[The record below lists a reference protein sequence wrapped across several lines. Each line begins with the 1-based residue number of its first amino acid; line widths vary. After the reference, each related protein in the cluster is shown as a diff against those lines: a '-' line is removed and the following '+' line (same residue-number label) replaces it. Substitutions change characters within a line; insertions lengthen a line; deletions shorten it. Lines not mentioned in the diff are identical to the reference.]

1 MKAKMEQFPEKNTN
15 PVLNVANEGVILYSN
30 ETGEPLLNEWDVK
43 VGEKLPSHVGNIV
56 QKVLSQNSP
65 EKMEVKAGNRT
76 YLVVFSPLPEQEC
89 VNISGFDI
97 SAQKKSEETFLEN
110 IQLYKT
116 LFENTE
122 YGFVLIEPIF
132 DEAGN
137 YDDYVILKINKCWEH
152 KTGLKAAELL
162 GKRINDV
169 LPELEPIWSSTFGE
183 VARKGKTMHF
193 ESYNHN
199 SNKWYDLHVFPYQQG
214 SVGVLFKDVTER
226 KKNEEALKAAKE
238 QMEAIFNVSTIAMG
252 KLNAVRNSEGKII
265 DFEYKWLNDAAIKLS
280 YDATGMR
287 MLEKFPSTKDF
298 GLFDLM
304 VKTVEENL
312 FTEIEIHYN
321 AEGYDLWL
329 YYKNVKL
336 DDGVMYSCD
345 DITERKK
352 NEEALNKVHE
362 TLEKIVKERTEEL
375 EEAYS
380 SLRENE
386 TVRKKEIHH
395 RIKNNL
401 QVISSLLDLQAEKFR
416 GKKNIEDS
424 QIIEAFNESQDR
436 VISMALIHEELHKG
450 RQIDT
455 LNFSAYIQEL
465 ADNLLLSYRLG
476 NESTSLNTDI
486 EKDIFFDIDTAV
498 PLGIIVNELITNSL
512 KYAFFDRDKGEIT
525 IRLYKEDSRECEIKG
540 NKSTNYVL
548 LISDNGIGVPEDLD
562 IKNLDS
568 LGLKLV
574 TTLVEQLDGK
584 FKIKKNKGTEITI
597 RFTVPLQKILGP
609 IPKP

>member
-1 MKAKMEQFPEKNTN
+1 M
-15 PVLNVANEGVILYSN
+15 
-30 ETGEPLLNEWDVK
+30 
-43 VGEKLPSHVGNIV
+43 
-56 QKVLSQNSP
+56 
-65 EKMEVKAGNRT
+65 
-76 YLVVFSPLPEQEC
+76 
-89 VNISGFDI
+89 
-97 SAQKKSEETFLEN
+97 
-110 IQLYKT
+110 
-116 LFENTE
+116 
-122 YGFVLIEPIF
+122 
-132 DEAGN
+132 
-137 YDDYVILKINKCWEH
+137 
-152 KTGLKAAELL
+152 
-162 GKRINDV
+162 
-169 LPELEPIWSSTFGE
+169 
-183 VARKGKTMHF
+183 
-193 ESYNHN
+193 
-199 SNKWYDLHVFPYQQG
+199 
-214 SVGVLFKDVTER
+214 
-226 KKNEEALKAAKE
+226 
-238 QMEAIFNVSTIAMG
+238 
-252 KLNAVRNSEGKII
+252 
-265 DFEYKWLNDAAIKLS
+265 
-280 YDATGMR
+280 
-287 MLEKFPSTKDF
+287 
-298 GLFDLM
+298 
-304 VKTVEENL
+304 
-312 FTEIEIHYN
+312 
-321 AEGYDLWL
+321 
-329 YYKNVKL
+329 
-336 DDGVMYSCD
+336 
-345 DITERKK
+345 
-352 NEEALNKVHE
+352 
-362 TLEKIVKERTEEL
+362 
-375 EEAYS
+375 
-380 SLRENE
+380 RENE

-548 LISDNGIGVPEDLD
+548 LISDNGIGIPEDLD

-597 RFTVPLQKILGP
+597 RFTVPLQKILGS